1 VCLVMV
7 CVREKFVLGN
17 CLCGER
23 GVCVMY
29 WFVGENFVSARYWF
43 VGESGVCVR
52 YYFVGEIRLCVL
64 FTGLWARE
72 FCLC

>member
-43 VGESGVCVR
+43 VGESGVC
-52 YYFVGEIRLCVL
+52 
-64 FTGLWARE
+64 
-72 FCLC
+72 